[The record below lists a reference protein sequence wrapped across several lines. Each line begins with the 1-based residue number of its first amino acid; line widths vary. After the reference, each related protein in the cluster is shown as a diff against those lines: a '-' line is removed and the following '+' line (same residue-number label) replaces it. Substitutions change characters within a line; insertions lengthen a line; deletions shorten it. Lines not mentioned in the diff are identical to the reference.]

1 MISKAL
7 DVRNG
12 SWYSTTWIVELILG
26 GQIHVRKKQYTA
38 IKTEKVSRNF
48 AAKFTLLFAMYS
60 DITPESKHINIIT
73 KDTRTID
80 KQPQQISL
88 LADQ

>member
-26 GQIHVRKKQYTA
+26 GQIHVRKKQYTD
-38 IKTEKVSRNF
+38 IKT
-48 AAKFTLLFAMYS
+48 
-60 DITPESKHINIIT
+60 
-73 KDTRTID
+73 
-80 KQPQQISL
+80 
-88 LADQ
+88 